1 MLVVRCRL
9 AINTGEEC
17 DTMPLAGP
25 KDNGSSAKKMPP
37 STTSMQ
43 QGRSDMQGHYE
54 RAKCRDYKEEGQEWN
69 RVQRC
74 RMKLGYKEEGIG
86 INNPQNQEQHME
98 IVTKEEQKRN
108 FCRSRKEFHNFI
120 KY

>member
-9 AINTGEEC
+9 AINT
-17 DTMPLAGP
+17 
-25 KDNGSSAKKMPP
+25 
-37 STTSMQ
+37 
-43 QGRSDMQGHYE
+43 
-54 RAKCRDYKEEGQEWN
+54 DYKEEGQEWN